1 MRVAC
6 LYIAL
11 ALGGQA
17 HAANL
22 GTWGDLYPITEPDML
37 TTIHDRLQAMLESGE
52 LAEQQEAF
60 KQRVIKNSLRPAPVR
75 GLKLATQNSTHFIDP
90 AFVVGQDLADHE
102 GRVFARKGD
111 KVNPLDS
118 VPFIQT
124 LF

>member
-37 TTIHDRLQAMLESGE
+37 TTIHDRLQAM
-52 LAEQQEAF
+52 
-60 KQRVIKNSLRPAPVR
+60 
-75 GLKLATQNSTHFIDP
+75 
-90 AFVVGQDLADHE
+90 
-102 GRVFARKGD
+102 
-111 KVNPLDS
+111 
-118 VPFIQT
+118 
-124 LF
+124 